1 MSYDIIAADGADAA
15 CLHDTAAEPVAL
27 CLYASND
34 ASYRERVRRVAR
46 VIQAVMNAKNLPEDA
61 MDTDMGGTVKI
72 VSRTARFRGRNSA
85 SQTVVVEAIFN
96 VRCQGSDGWK
106 GLNIPVKTIF
116 KWYRQHDEHVLL
128 EANSYSCVVDKFVT
142 PFFAFPLCVALPG
155 KTPEKFGMERDARRR
170 FGVTDEER
178 LGFIVSENCGAM
190 TLARY
195 VNDTSP
201 HRPFDREFYSA
212 IVQVCLALYEMAE
225 NRVVH
230 NDMHFGNIMFPESR
244 DIVQNVGTNTK
255 TYLVA
260 RRQFLDSGAT
270 TKGEPDVW
278 VVAEDAAVPSHA
290 AIPNKETEAF
300 FAIDRMVKIYDWDWI
315 ETDVDAGDK
324 KLYHDKIGF
333 LRNLASLN
341 FPMRAVLGSDDLE
354 KLDLVLKKTE
364 YKRPVKG
371 TLVTYPQKSEM
382 NALREGKEVE
392 EMKRL
397 IDKTFARLVS
407 YAFLACLYYYLNP
420 YDEDE
425 IFGEGPMPDDPE
437 KVFEKL
443 RSASSA
449 STQRR

>member
-15 CLHDTAAEPVAL
+15 CLHDTEAKPVAL
-27 CLYASND
+27 CFDASRYT
-34 ASYRERVRRVAR
+34 SYRERVRRVAR
-46 VIQAVMNAKNLPEDA
+46 VIQAVMNTENLPKDA

-72 VSRTARFRGRNSA
+72 VSRKARFRGRNSA

-96 VRCQGSDGWK
+96 VRCQGGDDWK

-116 KWYRQHDEHVLL
+116 KWYRQNDKEVLV
-128 EANSYSCVVDKFVT
+128 EAESYSCVVDKFVT
-142 PFFAFPLCVALPG
+142 PFFAFPLCVAFPG
-155 KTPEKFGMERDARRR
+155 KTPENFGMEGRARRI
-170 FGVTDEER
+170 FEVTDEER

-195 VNDTSP
+195 VNDTSR

-212 IVQVCLALYEMAE
+212 IVQVCLALDEMAE
-225 NRVVH
+225 NGVVH
-230 NDMHFGNIMFPESR
+230 HDMHFGNIMFPESR

-270 TKGEPDVW
+270 TAGVPDVW
-278 VVAEDAAVPSHA
+278 VVEKDGDLVSHGTIPSEED
-290 AIPNKETEAF
+290 AF

-315 ETDVDAGDK
+315 ETRVSAQDK

-333 LRNLASLN
+333 LRNLVSLN
-341 FPMRAVLGSDDLE
+341 FPMRAVLGSDGDLE

-364 YKRPVKG
+364 YKRLVRG
-371 TLVTYPQKSEM
+371 TLVTYAQKSEM
-382 NALREGKEVE
+382 NALRDKEVE
-392 EMKRL
+392 DMKKL
-397 IDKTFARLVS
+397 IDTTFARLAS
-407 YAFLACLYYYLNP
+407 YAFLACLYYDLKP
-420 YDEDE
+420 FDESE
-425 IFGEGPMPDDPE
+425 VFGEGPMPDDPE

-449 STQRR
+449 SASRR

>member
-1 MSYDIIAADGADAA
+1 MSYDIIAADGADVA
-15 CLHDTAAEPVAL
+15 CLHDTAAEPGNRCAE
-27 CLYASND
+27 ASEY

-46 VIQAVMNAKNLPEDA
+46 VIQAFLNFLNAENLPEDV
-61 MDTDMGGTVKI
+61 MDTDTGGPVEI

-96 VRCQGSDGWK
+96 VRCQGVRG
-106 GLNIPVKTIF
+106 GLKIPVKTIF
-116 KWYRQHDEHVLL
+116 KWYRQHDEDVLL
-128 EANSYSCVVDKFVT
+128 EAESYSCVVDKFVT
-142 PFFAFPLCVALPG
+142 PFFAFPLCVAFPG
-155 KTPEKFGMERDARRR
+155 KTPKNFGMERDARRR
-170 FGVTDEER
+170 FRVKDEER

-195 VNDTSP
+195 VNETSP

-212 IVQVCLALYEMAE
+212 IVQVCLALHEMAD
-225 NRVVH
+225 NRMVH
-230 NDMHFGNIMFPESR
+230 HDMHFGNIMFPESR

-260 RRQFLDSGAT
+260 RRQFLESGAT
-270 TKGEPDVW
+270 TEGEPDVW
-278 VVAEDAAVPSHA
+278 VVAKDDGVPSHA
-290 AIPNKETEAF
+290 AIPNEGTDAF

-315 ETDVDAGDK
+315 ETGVDARDK
-324 KLYHDKIGF
+324 KLYHDRIGF

-364 YKRPVKG
+364 YKRVVNG
-371 TLVTYPQKSEM
+371 TLVTYAQKSEM
-382 NALREGKEVE
+382 NALKEGEVE

-397 IDKTFARLVS
+397 IDTTFARLVS

-420 YDEDE
+420 YDEGD
-425 IFGEGPMPDDPE
+425 IFGEGPMPDKPE
-437 KVFEKL
+437 EVFEKL
-443 RSASSA
+443 RSASV